1 MTETLVVRNL
11 TPLQEVRF
19 VAPPTATPIAL
30 HIAFLPVFAAAED
43 GKLRADATAVIAADD
58 GGRWAALDGWLRAP
72 GEARVQCR
80 RSGLTVALDAR
91 PDAAVGLL
99 SPAAVPTEA
108 AFVYVAAD
116 AAAKSLPLRATLDLA
131 HRSLWL
137 SLTFADNDAGHV
149 LYDEVA
155 AAMSNPAAKAAIEL
169 AYSCQYRVH
178 VVRRRLPNIFTVDE
192 SVLRNAEVMRA
203 QPEVIE
209 NPANKRFVKPA
220 LETFRMPVREV
231 WHDPGQIL
239 IGHLPVVDPP
249 PPPPPPPEI
258 VETTFARTLRIDIFH
273 VRDDATVYPDLPRL
287 QHLGWGQV
295 PGREGKTPLYFR
307 DSSKVDA
314 FFYLP
319 SRFKLGFYTDGA
331 ATLPPM
337 RAELYAGDGGEERVK
352 VTLVA
357 LPDIADDERDAMR
370 SYLRDVVLQRLAPFV
385 GLTPA
390 GGLRATFA
398 SDFAAG
404 GSGVSQALP
413 AGIRFGVADVLPD
426 KRLVLSFDM
435 PAMDYAIFCEL
446 LRRGLSGQVL
456 LEDEGV
462 HAGIP
467 VVLSLDDV
475 TTNALGLS
483 HQGMEAGGTPALKV
497 DNLLDLPLVLAAL
510 RVSLLDE
517 GRLAGM
523 VFDVEEQTLL
533 TAQRFEAKT
542 GTSAPLAPKRLSSWD
557 ETVITP
563 PSLRVDGG
571 SVDDWLDRV
580 HRDPSLQP
588 QTFHVQVQPVIPAAG
603 AARVQLVELHL
614 YRDDEAAP
622 RLEPTLLP
630 SAATFDLQVRMT
642 LAELAGSAGA
652 PPTFS
657 LEFDTLYTDGGK
669 SLPQRIAVDPTTRT
683 LPILVL
689 VESPGATYRVQH
701 DGADEVL
708 SREAAKTL
716 IDQLKQT
723 SGKHWQVFA
732 IQPPAGTTGTGGT
745 GTTGTTGTSGTSGTG
760 GTGTTDAGGTGTTG
774 TTGTSGSG
782 GTGGTTPPPPG
793 PQVSIVT
800 DLLAGPFDSG
810 KLLKVFVALQP
821 LTAGAQS
828 STLQFD
834 PANRAAATWQPTSGT
849 IPPFAYKI
857 TYIFKDGG
865 PKKVEGT
872 EADLLLVLDPP
883 A

>member
-1 MTETLVVRNL
+1 MTETLVARNL

-19 VAPPTATPIAL
+19 VGPPTATPIAL
-30 HIAFLPVFAAAED
+30 HFFILPVFAAAED
-43 GKLRADATAVIAADD
+43 AKLRADATAVIAADD

-99 SPAAVPTEA
+99 SPDAVPTEA

-116 AAAKSLPLRATLDLA
+116 ASAKSLPLRATLDLA

-137 SLTFADNDAGHV
+137 SLTFADSDAGHA

-155 AAMSNPAAKAAIEL
+155 AAMTNPAAKAAIEL

-178 VVRRRLPNIFTVDE
+178 VVHRHWPHIFTVDE

-203 QPEVIE
+203 QQPAAPASKRAPET
-209 NPANKRFVKPA
+209 
-220 LETFRMPVREV
+220 LRMPVREV

-239 IGHLPVVDPP
+239 IGHLPPTTT

-258 VETTFARTLRIDIFH
+258 VETTFAHTLRIDLFH

-307 DSSKVDA
+307 DSPKVDA

-319 SRFKLGFYTDGA
+319 SHFKLGFYTDGG

-357 LPDIADDERDAMR
+357 LPDIADDERDALR
-370 SYLRDVVLQRLAPFV
+370 AYLRDVVLQRLAPFV

-404 GSGVSQALP
+404 GPGASQVLP
-413 AGIRFGVADVLPD
+413 ASIRFGAADVLPD

-483 HQGMEAGGTPALKV
+483 HQGMEAGGTPSLKI

-533 TAQRFEAKT
+533 TAQRFEAKA
-542 GTSAPLAPKRLSSWD
+542 GTSAPLAPKRISSWD

-571 SVDDWLDRV
+571 TVDDWLDRV
-580 HRDPSLQP
+580 HRDPSL
-588 QTFHVQVQPVIPAAG
+588 
-603 AARVQLVELHL
+603 
-614 YRDDEAAP
+614 
-622 RLEPTLLP
+622 
-630 SAATFDLQVRMT
+630 
-642 LAELAGSAGA
+642 
-652 PPTFS
+652 
-657 LEFDTLYTDGGK
+657 
-669 SLPQRIAVDPTTRT
+669 
-683 LPILVL
+683 
-689 VESPGATYRVQH
+689 
-701 DGADEVL
+701 
-708 SREAAKTL
+708 
-716 IDQLKQT
+716 
-723 SGKHWQVFA
+723 
-732 IQPPAGTTGTGGT
+732 
-745 GTTGTTGTSGTSGTG
+745 
-760 GTGTTDAGGTGTTG
+760 
-774 TTGTSGSG
+774 
-782 GTGGTTPPPPG
+782 
-793 PQVSIVT
+793 
-800 DLLAGPFDSG
+800 
-810 KLLKVFVALQP
+810 
-821 LTAGAQS
+821 
-828 STLQFD
+828 
-834 PANRAAATWQPTSGT
+834 
-849 IPPFAYKI
+849 
-857 TYIFKDGG
+857 
-865 PKKVEGT
+865 
-872 EADLLLVLDPP
+872 
-883 A
+883 